1 MSVTALKEDYTQGQ
15 NLIYVFYQN
24 PLYNEKKF
32 GHSTHALGHLVL
44 LEDM

>member
-24 PLYNEKKF
+24 PLYNEKN
-32 GHSTHALGHLVL
+32 LVIQL
-44 LEDM
+44 MR